1 MLKNVRLQITRMSG
15 FVLTRT
21 RYSSNVRPEA
31 DLPNDRQIVGHVIKH
46 GESLQMHTDL
56 PALGDPKLTETHP
69 DVYTAANLILE
80 FDGRC

>member
-1 MLKNVRLQITRMSG
+1 MIVKS
-15 FVLTRT
+15 
-21 RYSSNVRPEA
+21 
-31 DLPNDRQIVGHVIKH
+31 VGHVIKH